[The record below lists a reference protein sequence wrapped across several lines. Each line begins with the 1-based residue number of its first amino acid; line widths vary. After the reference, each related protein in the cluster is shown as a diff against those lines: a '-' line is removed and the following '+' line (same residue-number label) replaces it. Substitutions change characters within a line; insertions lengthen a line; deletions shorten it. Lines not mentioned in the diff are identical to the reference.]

1 MTVMAVAADLRRKP
15 CGDIVIQFSQAVAR
29 KSVHIMKQGLS
40 MTNHPAIASGRAG
53 ILVLVALSL
62 AGCELGAKNAETTQ
76 AKAQRVVAAKPTV
89 KTITEWDEYTGRFA
103 AVESVGVRARVSG
116 YLTAIHFKD
125 GQLVNQGD
133 LLFTIDRRPF
143 ELAAASA
150 DAETKAAESALDFA
164 RQELSRAETL
174 RKSDT
179 VPERLFDERAS
190 TVRQVEARLASAQ
203 ASLDRAKLDLEFTE
217 LRAPASGRIDTHTV
231 SVGNLISGEDTN
243 ATLLTTIV
251 SLDPIRVTFD
261 VDQDAYLKYVRGMQD
276 GTRPSLWD
284 GANAVRIALQGD
296 QGFPRKGNLDFVSKR
311 HGTLSLL
318 AGIDLL
324 TGKVH
329 ALVRDRHR
337 SREFIE
343 LLRLIDAAY
352 PPNTAIKLIL
362 DNHSAHISR
371 ETRAWLA
378 SRPVGRFELT
388 FTPKHGSWLNLIEGF
403 FSKFARSVLRHIRV
417 ASKHELKERIMAG
430 IDDVNRHPVVHS
442 WSYKLTEAA

>member
-1 MTVMAVAADLRRKP
+1 
-15 CGDIVIQFSQAVAR
+15 
-29 KSVHIMKQGLS
+29 

-53 ILVLVALSL
+53 ILVLVALPL

-103 AVESVGVRARVSG
+103 AVESVAVRARVSG

-125 GQLVNQGD
+125 GQLVKQGD
-133 LLFTIDRRPF
+133 LLFTVDRRPF

-217 LRAPASGRIDTHTV
+217 LRAPVSGRIDTHTV
-231 SVGNLISGEDTN
+231 SVGNLISGGDTN

-296 QGFPRKGNLDFVSKR
+296 QGFPRKGNLDFVSNQVDRGSATVRMRAVVDNKD
-311 HGTLSLL
+311 LSLVPGLFAKIQL
-318 AGIDLL
+318 AGSAAQKAVMIPDEAVSTDQGSRVVFVVKDRKAQLRNIAIGPLVDGLRVVRSGVGPDDLVV
-324 TGKVH
+324 TSGNQNIRAGENVAVIENASSSEKS
-329 ALVRDRHR
+329 ADAGFGGIVR
-337 SREFIE
+337 
-343 LLRLIDAAY
+343 
-352 PPNTAIKLIL
+352 
-362 DNHSAHISR
+362 
-371 ETRAWLA
+371 
-378 SRPVGRFELT
+378 
-388 FTPKHGSWLNLIEGF
+388 
-403 FSKFARSVLRHIRV
+403 
-417 ASKHELKERIMAG
+417 
-430 IDDVNRHPVVHS
+430 
-442 WSYKLTEAA
+442 

>member
-1 MTVMAVAADLRRKP
+1 
-15 CGDIVIQFSQAVAR
+15 
-29 KSVHIMKQGLS
+29 

-62 AGCELGAKNAETTQ
+62 AGCELGAKSAETTQ

-125 GQLVNQGD
+125 GQLVKQGD

-150 DAETKAAESALDFA
+150 AAETKAAESALDFA

-190 TVRQVEARLASAQ
+190 TVRQAEARLASAQ

-217 LRAPASGRIDTHTV
+217 LRAPVSGRIDTHTV
-231 SVGNLISGEDTN
+231 SVGNLISGGDTN

-261 VDQDAYLKYVRGMQD
+261 VDQDTYLKYVRGMQD

-296 QGFPRKGNLDFVSKR
+296 QGFPRKGNLDFVSNQVDRGSATVRMRAVVDNKD
-311 HGTLSLL
+311 LSLVPGLFAKIQL
-318 AGIDLL
+318 AGSAAQKAVMIPDEAVSTDQGSRVVFVVKDRKAQLRNIAIGSLADGLRIVRSGVGPDDLVVTSGNQNIRAGEDVAVVEDASSSEKSADAGL
-324 TGKVH
+324 GGI
-329 ALVRDRHR
+329 VR
-337 SREFIE
+337 
-343 LLRLIDAAY
+343 
-352 PPNTAIKLIL
+352 
-362 DNHSAHISR
+362 
-371 ETRAWLA
+371 
-378 SRPVGRFELT
+378 
-388 FTPKHGSWLNLIEGF
+388 
-403 FSKFARSVLRHIRV
+403 
-417 ASKHELKERIMAG
+417 
-430 IDDVNRHPVVHS
+430 
-442 WSYKLTEAA
+442 

>member
-1 MTVMAVAADLRRKP
+1 
-15 CGDIVIQFSQAVAR
+15 
-29 KSVHIMKQGLS
+29 

-76 AKAQRVVAAKPTV
+76 AKAQRVVVAKPTV

-125 GQLVNQGD
+125 GQLVKQGD

-190 TVRQVEARLASAQ
+190 TVRQAEARLASAQ

-217 LRAPASGRIDTHTV
+217 LRAPVSGRIDTHTV
-231 SVGNLISGEDTN
+231 SVGNLISGGDTN

-296 QGFPRKGNLDFVSKR
+296 QGFPRKGNLDFVSNQVDRGSATVRMRPVVDNKD
-311 HGTLSLL
+311 LSLVPGLFAKIQL
-318 AGIDLL
+318 AGSAAQKAVMIPDEAVS
-324 TGKVH
+324 TDQGSRVVFV
-329 ALVRDRHR
+329 VRDRKAQLRNIAIGPLVDGLRVVR
-337 SREFIE
+337 SGVGPDDLVVTSGNQSIRAGENVAVIE
-343 LLRLIDAAY
+343 NASSSEKSADA
-352 PPNTAIKLIL
+352 
-362 DNHSAHISR
+362 
-371 ETRAWLA
+371 
-378 SRPVGRFELT
+378 
-388 FTPKHGSWLNLIEGF
+388 GF
-403 FSKFARSVLRHIRV
+403 G
-417 ASKHELKERIMAG
+417 G
-430 IDDVNRHPVVHS
+430 IVR
-442 WSYKLTEAA
+442 

>member
-15 CGDIVIQFSQAVAR
+15 GGDIVIQFSQAVAR

-125 GQLVNQGD
+125 GQLVKQGD

-143 ELAAASA
+143 ALAAASA

-190 TVRQVEARLASAQ
+190 TVRQAEARLASAQ

-231 SVGNLISGEDTN
+231 SVGNLISGGDTD

-296 QGFPRKGNLDFVSKR
+296 QGFPRKGNLDFVSNQVDRGSATVRMRAVVDNKD
-311 HGTLSLL
+311 LSLVPGLFAKIQL
-318 AGIDLL
+318 AGSAAQKAVMIPDEAVSTDQGSRVVFVVKDRKAQLRNIAIGPLVDGLRVVRSGVGPNDLVV
-324 TGKVH
+324 TSGNQNIRAGENVAVIENASGSEKS
-329 ALVRDRHR
+329 ADAGFGGIVR
-337 SREFIE
+337 
-343 LLRLIDAAY
+343 
-352 PPNTAIKLIL
+352 
-362 DNHSAHISR
+362 
-371 ETRAWLA
+371 
-378 SRPVGRFELT
+378 
-388 FTPKHGSWLNLIEGF
+388 
-403 FSKFARSVLRHIRV
+403 
-417 ASKHELKERIMAG
+417 
-430 IDDVNRHPVVHS
+430 
-442 WSYKLTEAA
+442 

>member
-1 MTVMAVAADLRRKP
+1 
-15 CGDIVIQFSQAVAR
+15 
-29 KSVHIMKQGLS
+29 

-76 AKAQRVVAAKPTV
+76 AKAQRVVVAKPTV

-125 GQLVNQGD
+125 GQLVKQGD

-190 TVRQVEARLASAQ
+190 TVRQAEARLASAQ

-217 LRAPASGRIDTHTV
+217 LRAPVSGRIDTHTV

-296 QGFPRKGNLDFVSKR
+296 QGFPRKGNLDFVSNQVDRGSATVRMRAVVDNKD
-311 HGTLSLL
+311 LSLVPGLFAKIQL
-318 AGIDLL
+318 AGSAAQKAVMIPDEAVSTDQGSRVVFVVKDRKAQLRNIAIGPLVDGLRVVRSGVGPDDLVV
-324 TGKVH
+324 TSGNQNIRAGDNVAVIENASSSEKS
-329 ALVRDRHR
+329 ADAGFGGIVR
-337 SREFIE
+337 
-343 LLRLIDAAY
+343 
-352 PPNTAIKLIL
+352 
-362 DNHSAHISR
+362 
-371 ETRAWLA
+371 
-378 SRPVGRFELT
+378 
-388 FTPKHGSWLNLIEGF
+388 
-403 FSKFARSVLRHIRV
+403 
-417 ASKHELKERIMAG
+417 
-430 IDDVNRHPVVHS
+430 
-442 WSYKLTEAA
+442 

>member
-1 MTVMAVAADLRRKP
+1 
-15 CGDIVIQFSQAVAR
+15 
-29 KSVHIMKQGLS
+29 

-53 ILVLVALSL
+53 VLVLVALSL

-103 AVESVGVRARVSG
+103 AVESVRVRARVSG

-125 GQLVNQGD
+125 GQLVKQGD

-190 TVRQVEARLASAQ
+190 TVRQAEARLASAQ

-217 LRAPASGRIDTHTV
+217 LRAPVSGRIDTHTV
-231 SVGNLISGEDTN
+231 SVGNLISGGDTN

-296 QGFPRKGNLDFVSKR
+296 QGFPRKGNLDFVSNQVDRGSATVRMRAVVDNKD
-311 HGTLSLL
+311 LSLVPGLFAKIQL
-318 AGIDLL
+318 AGSAAQKAVMIPDEAVSTDQGSRVVFVVKDRKAQLRNIAIGPLVDGLRVVRSGIGPDDLVV
-324 TGKVH
+324 TSGNQNIRAGENVAVIENASSSEKS
-329 ALVRDRHR
+329 ADAGFGGIVR
-337 SREFIE
+337 
-343 LLRLIDAAY
+343 
-352 PPNTAIKLIL
+352 
-362 DNHSAHISR
+362 
-371 ETRAWLA
+371 
-378 SRPVGRFELT
+378 
-388 FTPKHGSWLNLIEGF
+388 
-403 FSKFARSVLRHIRV
+403 
-417 ASKHELKERIMAG
+417 
-430 IDDVNRHPVVHS
+430 
-442 WSYKLTEAA
+442 

>member
-15 CGDIVIQFSQAVAR
+15 GGDIVIQFSQAIAR

-125 GQLVNQGD
+125 GQLVKQGD

-150 DAETKAAESALDFA
+150 AAETKAAESALDFA

-190 TVRQVEARLASAQ
+190 TVRQAEARLASAQ

-217 LRAPASGRIDTHTV
+217 LRAPVSGRIDTHTV
-231 SVGNLISGEDTN
+231 SVGNLISGGDTN

-261 VDQDAYLKYVRGMQD
+261 VDQDTYLKYVRGMQD

-296 QGFPRKGNLDFVSKR
+296 QGFPRKGNLDFVSNQVDRGSATMRMRAVVDNKD
-311 HGTLSLL
+311 LSLVPGLFAKIQL
-318 AGIDLL
+318 AGSAAQKAVMIPDEAVS
-324 TGKVH
+324 TDQGSRVVFVVK
-329 ALVRDRHR
+329 DR
-337 SREFIE
+337 
-343 LLRLIDAAY
+343 
-352 PPNTAIKLIL
+352 
-362 DNHSAHISR
+362 
-371 ETRAWLA
+371 
-378 SRPVGRFELT
+378 
-388 FTPKHGSWLNLIEGF
+388 
-403 FSKFARSVLRHIRV
+403 
-417 ASKHELKERIMAG
+417 
-430 IDDVNRHPVVHS
+430 
-442 WSYKLTEAA
+442 

>member
-1 MTVMAVAADLRRKP
+1 
-15 CGDIVIQFSQAVAR
+15 
-29 KSVHIMKQGLS
+29 
-40 MTNHPAIASGRAG
+40 MTNHPPIASGRAG

-62 AGCELGAKNAETTQ
+62 AGCELGAKNAETPQ

-125 GQLVNQGD
+125 GQLVKQGD

-190 TVRQVEARLASAQ
+190 TVRQAEARLASAQ

-217 LRAPASGRIDTHTV
+217 LRAPVSGRIDTHTV
-231 SVGNLISGEDTN
+231 SVGNLISGGDTN

-261 VDQDAYLKYVRGMQD
+261 VDQDAYLKYARGMQD
-276 GTRPSLWD
+276 RTRPSLWD

-296 QGFPRKGNLDFVSKR
+296 QGFPRKGNLDFVSNQVDRGSATVRMRAVVDNKD
-311 HGTLSLL
+311 LSLVPGLFAKIQL
-318 AGIDLL
+318 AGSAAQKAVMIPDEAVSTDQGSRVVFVVKDRKAQLRNIAIGPLVDGLRVVRSGIGPDDLVV
-324 TGKVH
+324 TSGNQNIRAGENVAVIENASSSEKS
-329 ALVRDRHR
+329 ADAGFGGIVR
-337 SREFIE
+337 
-343 LLRLIDAAY
+343 
-352 PPNTAIKLIL
+352 
-362 DNHSAHISR
+362 
-371 ETRAWLA
+371 
-378 SRPVGRFELT
+378 
-388 FTPKHGSWLNLIEGF
+388 
-403 FSKFARSVLRHIRV
+403 
-417 ASKHELKERIMAG
+417 
-430 IDDVNRHPVVHS
+430 
-442 WSYKLTEAA
+442 

>member
-29 KSVHIMKQGLS
+29 KSVHIMKQGPS

-125 GQLVNQGD
+125 GQLVKQGD

-150 DAETKAAESALDFA
+150 AAETKAAESALDFA

-179 VPERLFDERAS
+179 VPERLFDERTS
-190 TVRQVEARLASAQ
+190 TVRQAEARLASAQ

-217 LRAPASGRIDTHTV
+217 LRAPVSGRIDTHTV
-231 SVGNLISGEDTN
+231 GVGNLISGGDTN

-296 QGFPRKGNLDFVSKR
+296 QGFPRKGNLDFVSNQVDRGSATVRMRAVVDNKD
-311 HGTLSLL
+311 LSLVPGLFAKIQL
-318 AGIDLL
+318 AGSAAQKAVMIPDEAVSTDQGSRVVFVVKDRKAQLRNIAIGPLVDGLRVVRSGVGPDDLVV
-324 TGKVH
+324 TSGNQNIRAGENVAVIENASSSEKS
-329 ALVRDRHR
+329 ADAGFGGIVR
-337 SREFIE
+337 
-343 LLRLIDAAY
+343 
-352 PPNTAIKLIL
+352 
-362 DNHSAHISR
+362 
-371 ETRAWLA
+371 
-378 SRPVGRFELT
+378 
-388 FTPKHGSWLNLIEGF
+388 
-403 FSKFARSVLRHIRV
+403 
-417 ASKHELKERIMAG
+417 
-430 IDDVNRHPVVHS
+430 
-442 WSYKLTEAA
+442 

>member
-62 AGCELGAKNAETTQ
+62 AGCELGAKNTETTQ

-125 GQLVNQGD
+125 GQLVKQGD
-133 LLFTIDRRPF
+133 LLFMIDRRPF

-150 DAETKAAESALDFA
+150 AAETKAAESALDFA
-164 RQELSRAETL
+164 HQELSRAETL

-190 TVRQVEARLASAQ
+190 TVRQAEARLASAQ

-217 LRAPASGRIDTHTV
+217 LRAPVSGRIDTHTV
-231 SVGNLISGEDTN
+231 SVGNLISGGDTN

-261 VDQDAYLKYVRGMQD
+261 VDQDAYLKYARGMQD
-276 GTRPSLWD
+276 RTRPSLWD

-296 QGFPRKGNLDFVSKR
+296 QGFPRKGNLDFVSNQVNRGSATVRMRAVVDNKD
-311 HGTLSLL
+311 LSLVPGLFAKIQL
-318 AGIDLL
+318 AGSAAQKAVMIPDEAVSTDQGSRVVFVVKDRKAQLRNIAIGPLVDGLRVVRSGVGPNDLVV
-324 TGKVH
+324 TSGNQSIRAGENVAVIENASSSEKS
-329 ALVRDRHR
+329 ADAGFGGIVR
-337 SREFIE
+337 
-343 LLRLIDAAY
+343 
-352 PPNTAIKLIL
+352 
-362 DNHSAHISR
+362 
-371 ETRAWLA
+371 
-378 SRPVGRFELT
+378 
-388 FTPKHGSWLNLIEGF
+388 
-403 FSKFARSVLRHIRV
+403 
-417 ASKHELKERIMAG
+417 
-430 IDDVNRHPVVHS
+430 
-442 WSYKLTEAA
+442 

>member
-1 MTVMAVAADLRRKP
+1 
-15 CGDIVIQFSQAVAR
+15 
-29 KSVHIMKQGLS
+29 

-125 GQLVNQGD
+125 GQLVKQGD
-133 LLFTIDRRPF
+133 LLFTVDRRPF

-150 DAETKAAESALDFA
+150 DAETKAAESTLDFA

-190 TVRQVEARLASAQ
+190 TVRQAEARLASAQ

-217 LRAPASGRIDTHTV
+217 LRAPVSGRIDTHTV
-231 SVGNLISGEDTN
+231 SVGNLISGGDTN
-243 ATLLTTIV
+243 ATLLSTIV

-296 QGFPRKGNLDFVSKR
+296 QGFPRKGNLDFVSNQVDRGSATVRMRAVVDNKD
-311 HGTLSLL
+311 LSLVPGLFAKIQL
-318 AGIDLL
+318 AGSAAQKAVMIPDEAVSTDQGSRVVFVVKDRKAQLRNIAIGPLVDGLRVVRSGVGPDDLVV
-324 TGKVH
+324 TSGNQNIRAGENVAVIENASSSEKS
-329 ALVRDRHR
+329 ADAGFGGIVR
-337 SREFIE
+337 
-343 LLRLIDAAY
+343 
-352 PPNTAIKLIL
+352 
-362 DNHSAHISR
+362 
-371 ETRAWLA
+371 
-378 SRPVGRFELT
+378 
-388 FTPKHGSWLNLIEGF
+388 
-403 FSKFARSVLRHIRV
+403 
-417 ASKHELKERIMAG
+417 
-430 IDDVNRHPVVHS
+430 
-442 WSYKLTEAA
+442 